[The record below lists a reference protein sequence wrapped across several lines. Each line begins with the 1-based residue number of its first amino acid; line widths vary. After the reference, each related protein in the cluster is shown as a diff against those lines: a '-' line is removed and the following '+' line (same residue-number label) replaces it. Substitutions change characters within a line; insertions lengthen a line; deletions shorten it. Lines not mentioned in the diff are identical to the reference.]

1 LSSHSVLLVHGAIQG
16 PWYWDQFAGRLTQ
29 LGYDVHT
36 VRLRGHDRHPGR
48 LWYRISDYVKDVRDA
63 MAEFDAPPVL
73 VGHSM
78 GGLLVERVIARQAVP
93 GAVLLAAPP
102 PGGLLPAL
110 LRIARR
116 HPLVALK
123 VNATMSLRPL
133 VASAELAREFFFTP
147 DTPAEVVEAHRPRQQ
162 GESYLAFLDMLRPN
176 TLRPRRGPN
185 GAGVPVLVL
194 GAGLDGVI
202 TVDEVRRTARSHGT
216 EAEIFPR
223 IGHYM
228 IVDTG
233 WPEVADRVDRW
244 IRSLPRTTP

>member
-1 LSSHSVLLVHGAIQG
+1 VVDERGGLLPNHSVLLIHGAIQG
-16 PWYWDQFAGRLTQ
+16 PWYWDQFAGRLAQ

-36 VRLRGHDRHPGR
+36 VRLRGHDRRPGR
-48 LWYRISDYVKDVRDA
+48 LWYRIRDYVKDVRDA
-63 MAEFDAPPVL
+63 VAEFDAPPVL

-123 VNATMSLRPL
+123 VNATMSLQPFG
-133 VASAELAREFFFTP
+133 ASAKLARELFFTP
-147 DTPAEVVEAHRPRQQ
+147 DTPAEIVEAHRPRQQ
-162 GESYLAFLDMLRPN
+162 GESYLAFLDMLRPK
-176 TLRPRRGPN
+176 PSPN
-185 GAGVPVLVL
+185 RLGVPVLVL
-194 GAGLDGVI
+194 GAELDGVI
-202 TVDEVRRTARSHGT
+202 TVDEVRRTARAHGT
-216 EAEIFPR
+216 EAEIFSR
-223 IGHYM
+223 MGHYM

-233 WPEVADRVDRW
+233 WPDVADRVDQW
-244 IRSLPRTTP
+244 IQNLP